1 MGDVLSQEEID
12 NLLNAI
18 NTGDVDVEEMKNADD
33 RQVKNYDF
41 KRPAKFSK
49 EHLRTLELI
58 FEHYGRLLS
67 TNLPVYLRKNVQV
80 SVISSETV
88 TFNEFTNALSNP
100 VILGIVNFQPMTGN
114 ILLDLTS
121 TVGYAFIDRMLGGQG
136 EPLDK
141 VREFSE
147 IEMGILYK
155 LLTISAQL
163 MREPW
168 KNVIE
173 VEPILDRIETNTQ
186 FAQIIA
192 PNEMIAIVTLNIK
205 MGDVEGFMNVCIP
218 YMTIEPII
226 DNLNTKFWFTSMT
239 TNDSDDYK
247 QDLESLLRKVEVPVK
262 AVLGKSQIAVSDWL
276 GLQVGDIIRL
286 ERHVDSEL
294 DVYVGMYKKFSAVP
308 GTYKD
313 KYAVRVT
320 SVYREDENDG
330 GRQVRAQEE
339 EEQ

>member
-1 MGDVLSQEEID
+1 MGDILSQEEID
-12 NLLNAI
+12 NLLNAL
-18 NTGDVDVEEMKNADD
+18 NSGDVDVEDMKNADD

-80 SVISSETV
+80 NVVSSETV

-100 VILGIVNFQPMTGN
+100 VILGIVNFQPLSGN
-114 ILLDLTS
+114 ILLDLTA

-141 VREFSE
+141 LREFSE
-147 IEMGILYK
+147 IEMGILEK
-155 LLTISAQL
+155 LITISSQL
-163 MREPW
+163 LREPW
-168 KNVIE
+168 KNVLE
-173 VEPILDRIETNTQ
+173 VEPVLDRIETNTQ

-205 MGDVEGFMNVCIP
+205 MGDIEGFMNVCIP

-239 TNDSDDYK
+239 SGDSEDHK
-247 QDLESLLRKVEVPVK
+247 QDIENLLRKVDVPVK
-262 AVLGKSQIAVSDWL
+262 AVLGKSQIAVSDFL
-276 GLQVGDIIRL
+276 TLQVGDIIRL
-286 ERHVDSEL
+286 ERRVDNEL

-308 GTYKD
+308 GTD
-313 KYAVRVT
+313 HDRYAVRVT
-320 SVYREDENDG
+320 SVYREDEEDG
-330 GRQVRAQEE
+330 GREADLPAEAE
-339 EEQ
+339 

>member
-1 MGDVLSQEEID
+1 VGDILSQEEID
-12 NLLNAI
+12 NLLNSI
-18 NTGDVDVEEMKNADD
+18 NNGDVDVDEMKNADT
-33 RQVKNYDF
+33 RQIKNYDF

-67 TNLPVYLRKNVQV
+67 TNFPVYLRKNVQV
-80 SVISSETV
+80 NVVSSETV

-100 VILGIVNFQPMTGN
+100 VILGIVNFQPLTGN

-141 VREFSE
+141 MRDFSE
-147 IEMGILYK
+147 IEMGILDK
-155 LLTISAQL
+155 ILAVSTQLL
-163 MREPW
+163 REPW

-173 VEPILDRIETNTQ
+173 IDPVLDRIETNTQ

-205 MGDVEGFMNVCIP
+205 MGDTEGFMNVCIP

-226 DNLNTKFWFTSMT
+226 DNLNTKFWFTNMSAG
-239 TNDSDDYK
+239 DDA
-247 QDLESLLRKVEVPVK
+247 DHRLELESLLRKVDVPVK
-262 AVLGKSQIAVSDWL
+262 AVLGKSQIALIDFL

-286 ERHVDSEL
+286 ERRVDNEL

-308 GTYKD
+308 GTD
-313 KYAVRVT
+313 HDRYAVRVT
-320 SVYREDENDG
+320 SVYKEDE
-330 GRQVRAQEE
+330 EE
-339 EEQ
+339 GEQ